1 MASASS
7 IDVSLSAVP
16 ERIYTAAS
24 SGTRL
29 HRPGLNSLRNGS
41 LIYPAT
47 ALVADTVKGGELSYM
62 ALAL

>member
-47 ALVADTVKGGELSYM
+47 ALLIV
-62 ALAL
+62 